1 MNKNKNKKIMAALLA
16 GTMIV
21 TSVTPAMAETAPSS
35 KEEVIYVNLTSGGS
49 VKDMYAVNIFD
60 DKNITDYG
68 DYLSVEL
75 LNTTDNINQNGDEI
89 TFSSSADR
97 VYYKGKMKSN
107 IMPWNISIKYYVDG
121 KEYTPEEAAG
131 KSGKMEIY
139 FKVSKNEAYDGPFYD
154 AYALQASFT
163 LDTEIAKNITA
174 SDATLANV
182 GKKKQLT
189 YTILPGEGIDT
200 VITADVTDFEMD
212 AASINGIPLNMNIQ
226 VNDEELMNKVDELL
240 GGIEDIDNGADEL
253 NSGVNRL
260 SDATRDDLQ
269 PGVNQLNDGM
279 KDLNDGVLKI
289 QDGLDELNSKSY
301 ELTSGSAQVLS
312 ALNTI
317 NSQLN
322 SQEQKDSISQL
333 VSGSAGIKD
342 GITNLTGKLGE
353 LQAGVSYAKF
363 MDALAAG
370 SGNAITDE
378 TISQLKESNTQVAGL
393 LQSIGNNQGAAVVS
407 SNNNVIDG
415 ILAGINQYLTTV
427 NTNITA
433 LYQGAQSLNTEY
445 AKLDAGIRSLAVS
458 VQQLADGVN
467 QLVSEYGKLDK
478 GVNDYTEGVA
488 KVIAGYSQIVTG
500 TSDLLSGSGE
510 LRDGTAELVNSIAEL
525 YDGTSQLKDG
535 TGEMRDE
542 TDGMD
547 TQITDKIDEMVNGI
561 TGGDYEPVSFVS
573 DKNTNVKAVQFV
585 IQTESVQIKE
595 ADEAAPVVEEK
606 LNFWQKV
613 LKLFGID

>member
-1 MNKNKNKKIMAALLA
+1 MNKKIVAALLA

-21 TSVTPAMAETAPSS
+21 TSVTTAMAETVPSS

-49 VKDMYAVNIFD
+49 VREMYAVNIFD

-226 VNDEELMNKVDELL
+226 VNDADLMNKVDELL
-240 GGIEDIDNGADEL
+240 GGIEDLDNGADEL

-301 ELTSGSAQVLS
+301 ELTSGSDQVLS

-370 SGNAITDE
+370 SGNAITAE
-378 TISQLKESNTQVAGL
+378 TISRLKDSNTQIASL
-393 LQSIGNNQGAAVVS
+393 LQSSNQNAAAAVS

-415 ILAGINQYLTTV
+415 ILGGINQYLTTV

-445 AKLDAGIRSLAVS
+445 AKLDAGIRSLAVA

-467 QLVSEYGKLDK
+467 QLVTEYGKLDK

-535 TGEMRDE
+535 TGQMRDE

-547 TQITDKIDEMVNGI
+547 TKITDKIDEMVNGI

-613 LKLFGID
+613 LKLFGIA

>member
-1 MNKNKNKKIMAALLA
+1 MNKKIVAALLA

-21 TSVTPAMAETAPSS
+21 TSVTPAMAEAVPSS
-35 KEEVIYVNLTSGGS
+35 KEEVVYVNLTSGGS

-97 VYYKGKMKSN
+97 VYYKGKMKST

-121 KEYTPEEAAG
+121 KEYAPEEAAG

-226 VNDEELMNKVDELL
+226 VNDADLMNKVDELL
-240 GGIEDIDNGADEL
+240 GGIEDLDNGADEL

-301 ELTSGSAQVLS
+301 ELTSGSDQVLS

-370 SGNAITDE
+370 SGNAITAE
-378 TISQLKESNTQVAGL
+378 TISRLKDSNTQIASL
-393 LQSIGNNQGAAVVS
+393 LQSSNQNAAAAVS

-415 ILAGINQYLTTV
+415 ILGGINQYLTTV

-445 AKLDAGIRSLAVS
+445 AKLDAGIRSLAVA

-467 QLVSEYGKLDK
+467 QLVTEYGKLDK
-478 GVNDYTEGVA
+478 GVNEYTEGVA

-510 LRDGTAELVNSIAEL
+510 LREGTDELVNSIAEL

-561 TGGDYEPVSFVS
+561 TGGNYELVSFVS
-573 DKNTNVKAVQFV
+573 EKNTNVKAVQFV

-595 ADEAAPVVEEK
+595 ADEATPVVEEK

>member
-1 MNKNKNKKIMAALLA
+1 MNKKIVAALLA

-49 VKDMYAVNIFD
+49 VREMYAVNIFD
-60 DKNITDYG
+60 DKNVTDYG

-97 VYYKGKMKSN
+97 VYYKGKMKST

-174 SDATLANV
+174 ADATLANV

-226 VNDEELMNKVDELL
+226 VNDADLMNKVDELL
-240 GGIEDIDNGADEL
+240 GGIEDLDNGADEL

-363 MDALAAG
+363 MEVMATG
-370 SGNAITDE
+370 GNNNAITE
-378 TISQLKESNTQVAGL
+378 GTISQLKQYNSQVASQ
-393 LQSIGNNQGAAVVS
+393 LQTEGKNEAAAAVS
-407 SNNNVIDG
+407 SNNYVIDG
-415 ILAGINQYLTTV
+415 ILEGINQYLTTV
-427 NTNITA
+427 NTNLTA

-478 GVNDYTEGVA
+478 GVNEYTEGVA

-613 LKLFGID
+613 LKLFGIA

>member
-21 TSVTPAMAETAPSS
+21 TSVTPAMAEAVPSS
-35 KEEVIYVNLTSGGS
+35 KEEVVYVNLTSGGS
-49 VKDMYAVNIFD
+49 VKEMYAVNIFD

-97 VYYKGKMKSN
+97 VYYKGKMKST
-107 IMPWNISIKYYVDG
+107 IMPWNISIKYCVDG
-121 KEYTPEEAAG
+121 KEYAPKEAAG

-139 FKVSKNEAYDGPFYD
+139 FKVSKNEAYDGSFYD
-154 AYALQASFT
+154 AYALQASFI

-174 SDATLANV
+174 ADATLANV
-182 GKKKQLT
+182 GNKKQLT

-212 AASINGIPLNMNIQ
+212 AVSINGIPLNMNIQ
-226 VNDEELMNKVDELL
+226 VKDEELMNKVDELL

-322 SQEQKDSISQL
+322 SQEQKDRISQL

-342 GITNLTGKLGE
+342 GITNLTGKIGE
-353 LQAGVSYAKF
+353 LQAGVSYKKF
-363 MDALAAG
+363 MEVLA
-370 SGNAITDE
+370 GNGLSDE
-378 TISQLKESNTQVAGL
+378 ISQLELSNTRIADGL
-393 LQSIGNNQGAAVVS
+393 GSSNPDAVRTILENNQ
-407 SNNNVIDG
+407 VIEG
-415 ILAGINQYLTTV
+415 LKSVINQYLTTV

-433 LYQGAQSLNTEY
+433 LYQGAQSINTEY

-467 QLVSEYGKLDK
+467 QLLSEYGKLDK
-478 GVNDYTEGVA
+478 GVNEYTEGVA

-561 TGGDYEPVSFVS
+561 TGGNYELVSFVS
-573 DKNTNVKAVQFV
+573 EKNTNVKAVQFV
-585 IQTESVQIKE
+585 IQTVSVQIKE
-595 ADEAAPVVEEK
+595 ADEATPVVEEK

>member
-1 MNKNKNKKIMAALLA
+1 MNKKIVAALLA

-21 TSVTPAMAETAPSS
+21 TSVTTAMAETVPSS
-35 KEEVIYVNLTSGGS
+35 KEEVIYINLTSGGS
-49 VKDMYAVNIFD
+49 VREMYAVNIFD

-226 VNDEELMNKVDELL
+226 VNDADLMNKVDELL
-240 GGIEDIDNGADEL
+240 GGIEDLDNGADEL

-301 ELTSGSAQVLS
+301 ELTSGSDQVLS

-370 SGNAITDE
+370 SGNAITAE
-378 TISQLKESNTQVAGL
+378 TISRLKDSNTQIASL
-393 LQSIGNNQGAAVVS
+393 LQSSNQNAAAAVS

-415 ILAGINQYLTTV
+415 ILGGINQYLTTV

-445 AKLDAGIRSLAVS
+445 AKLDAGIRSLAVA

-467 QLVSEYGKLDK
+467 QLVTEYGKLDK

-535 TGEMRDE
+535 TGQMRDE

-561 TGGDYEPVSFVS
+561 TGGNYELVSFVS
-573 DKNTNVKAVQFV
+573 EKNTNVKAVQFV

-595 ADEAAPVVEEK
+595 ADEATPVVEEK

>member
-21 TSVTPAMAETAPSS
+21 TSVTPAMAEAVPSS
-35 KEEVIYVNLTSGGS
+35 KEEVVYVNLTSGGS
-49 VKDMYAVNIFD
+49 VKEMYAVNIFD

-97 VYYKGKMKSN
+97 VYYKGKMKST
-107 IMPWNISIKYYVDG
+107 IMPWNISIKYCVDG
-121 KEYTPEEAAG
+121 KEYAPKEAAG

-139 FKVSKNEAYDGPFYD
+139 FKVSKNEAYDGSFYD
-154 AYALQASFT
+154 AYALQASFI

-174 SDATLANV
+174 ADATLANV
-182 GKKKQLT
+182 GNKKQLT

-212 AASINGIPLNMNIQ
+212 AVSINGIPLNMNIQ
-226 VNDEELMNKVDELL
+226 VKDEELMNKVDELL

-353 LQAGVSYAKF
+353 LQAGVSYKKF
-363 MDALAAG
+363 MEVLA
-370 SGNAITDE
+370 GNGLSDE
-378 TISQLKESNTQVAGL
+378 ISQLELSNTRIADGL
-393 LQSIGNNQGAAVVS
+393 GSSNPDAVRTILENNQ
-407 SNNNVIDG
+407 VIEG
-415 ILAGINQYLTTV
+415 LKSVINQYLTTV

-433 LYQGAQSLNTEY
+433 LYQGAQSINTEY

-478 GVNDYTEGVA
+478 GVNEYTEGVA

-561 TGGDYEPVSFVS
+561 TGGNYELVSFVS
-573 DKNTNVKAVQFV
+573 EKNTNVKAVQFV

-595 ADEAAPVVEEK
+595 ADEATPVVEEK

>member
-21 TSVTPAMAETAPSS
+21 TSVTPAMAEAVPSS
-35 KEEVIYVNLTSGGS
+35 KEEVVYVNLTSGGS
-49 VKDMYAVNIFD
+49 VKEMYAVNIFD

-97 VYYKGKMKSN
+97 VYYKGKMKST

-121 KEYTPEEAAG
+121 KEYAPKEAAG

-139 FKVSKNEAYDGPFYD
+139 FKVSKNEAYDGSFYD
-154 AYALQASFT
+154 AYALQASFI
-163 LDTEIAKNITA
+163 LDTEIANNITA
-174 SDATLANV
+174 ADATLANV
-182 GKKKQLT
+182 GNKKQLT

-212 AASINGIPLNMNIQ
+212 AVSINGIPLNMNIQ
-226 VNDEELMNKVDELL
+226 VKDEELMNKVDELL

-253 NSGVNRL
+253 NSGVHRL

-353 LQAGVSYAKF
+353 LQAGVSYKKF
-363 MDALAAG
+363 MEVLA
-370 SGNAITDE
+370 GNGLSDE
-378 TISQLKESNTQVAGL
+378 ISQLELSNTRIADGL
-393 LQSIGNNQGAAVVS
+393 GSSNPDAVRTILENNQ
-407 SNNNVIDG
+407 VIEG
-415 ILAGINQYLTTV
+415 LKSVINQYLTTV

-433 LYQGAQSLNTEY
+433 LYQGAQSINTEY

-467 QLVSEYGKLDK
+467 QLLSEYGKLDK
-478 GVNDYTEGVA
+478 GVNEYTEGVA

-561 TGGDYEPVSFVS
+561 TGGNYELVSFVS
-573 DKNTNVKAVQFV
+573 EKNTNVKAVQFV

-595 ADEAAPVVEEK
+595 ADEATPVVEEK

>member
-1 MNKNKNKKIMAALLA
+1 
-16 GTMIV
+16 
-21 TSVTPAMAETAPSS
+21 
-35 KEEVIYVNLTSGGS
+35 
-49 VKDMYAVNIFD
+49 
-60 DKNITDYG
+60 
-68 DYLSVEL
+68 
-75 LNTTDNINQNGDEI
+75 
-89 TFSSSADR
+89 
-97 VYYKGKMKSN
+97 
-107 IMPWNISIKYYVDG
+107 MPWNISIKYYVDG
-121 KEYTPEEAAG
+121 KEYAPEEAAG

-154 AYALQASFT
+154 AYALQASFI

-226 VNDEELMNKVDELL
+226 VKDEELMNKVDELL

-363 MDALAAG
+363 MDALAAKG
-370 SGNAITDE
+370 LSDE
-378 TISQLKESNTQVAGL
+378 AISQLELSNTQIASMLESSNPVAAGTIL
-393 LQSIGNNQGAAVVS
+393 KNNQIIEGLKS
-407 SNNNVIDG
+407 
-415 ILAGINQYLTTV
+415 GINQYLTTV

-433 LYQGAQSLNTEY
+433 LYQGAQSINTEY
-445 AKLDAGIRSLAVS
+445 AKFDAGIRSLAVS

-478 GVNDYTEGVA
+478 GVNEYTEGVA

-561 TGGDYEPVSFVS
+561 TGGNYELVSFVS
-573 DKNTNVKAVQFV
+573 EKNTNVKAVQFV

-595 ADEAAPVVEEK
+595 ADEATPVVEEK

>member
-1 MNKNKNKKIMAALLA
+1 MNKKIAAALLA

-21 TSVTPAMAETAPSS
+21 TSVTPAMAETVPSS
-35 KEEVIYVNLTSGGS
+35 KEEVIYINLTSGGS
-49 VKDMYAVNIFD
+49 VKEMYAVNIFD
-60 DKNITDYG
+60 DKNVTDYG

-75 LNTTDNINQNGDEI
+75 LNTTDSINQNKDTV
-89 TFSSSADR
+89 TFSTSADR
-97 VYYKGKMKSN
+97 VYYKGKMNSTT
-107 IMPWNISIKYYVDG
+107 MPWNVSIKYYIDG
-121 KEYTPEEAAG
+121 KEYTPEEVAG
-131 KSGKMEIY
+131 KSGKLEIH
-139 FKVSKNEAYDGPFYD
+139 FKVSKNEACQGTFYD
-154 AYALQASFT
+154 DYALQAAFT
-163 LDTEIAKNITA
+163 MDTDNVKNITA
-174 SDATLANV
+174 QDATVANV
-182 GKKKQLT
+182 GKKKQLS
-189 YTILPGEGIDT
+189 YTMLPGEGIDT
-200 VITADVTDFEMD
+200 VISADVTDFEMD
-212 AASINGIPLNMNIQ
+212 AVSINGIPLNLSIE
-226 VNDEELMNKVDELL
+226 VDDSELMDKVNELL
-240 GGIEDIDNGADEL
+240 NGIAELDDGADEL
-253 NSGVNRL
+253 HSGVNQL

-322 SQEQKDSISQL
+322 SQEQKENINQL

-342 GITNLTGKLGE
+342 GIASLTGKLGE
-353 LQAGVSYAKF
+353 LQAGVSYVKF

-370 SGNAITDE
+370 SGNAITAE
-378 TISQLKESNTQVAGL
+378 TISQLKQYNTQVAGQ
-393 LQSIGNNQGAAVVS
+393 LQSAGNSQGAAAVS
-407 SNNNVIDG
+407 SNNDVIDG
-415 ILAGINQYLTTV
+415 ILGGINQYLTTV

-445 AKLDAGIRSLAVS
+445 AKLDAGIRGLAVS

-467 QLVSEYGKLDK
+467 QLVTEYGKLDK
-478 GVNDYTEGVA
+478 GVNEYTEGVA

>member
-1 MNKNKNKKIMAALLA
+1 MNKNKKIMAALLA

-21 TSVTPAMAETAPSS
+21 TSVTPAMAEAVPSS
-35 KEEVIYVNLTSGGS
+35 KEEVVYVNLTSGGS
-49 VKDMYAVNIFD
+49 VKEMYAVNIFD

-97 VYYKGKMKSN
+97 VYYKGKMKST

-121 KEYTPEEAAG
+121 KEYAPKEAAG

-139 FKVSKNEAYDGPFYD
+139 FKVSKNEAYDGSFYD
-154 AYALQASFT
+154 AYALQASFI

-174 SDATLANV
+174 ADATLANV
-182 GKKKQLT
+182 GNKKQLT

-212 AASINGIPLNMNIQ
+212 AVSINGIPLNMNIQ
-226 VNDEELMNKVDELL
+226 VKDEELMNKVDELL

-363 MDALAAG
+363 MDDLAAKG
-370 SGNAITDE
+370 LSDE
-378 TISQLKESNTQVAGL
+378 VISQLELSNTQIAGRL
-393 LQSIGNNQGAAVVS
+393 GSSNPDAVRTILENNQ
-407 SNNNVIDG
+407 VIEG
-415 ILAGINQYLTTV
+415 LKSVINQYLTTV

-478 GVNDYTEGVA
+478 GVNEYTEGVA

-595 ADEAAPVVEEK
+595 ADEATPVVEEK

>member
-1 MNKNKNKKIMAALLA
+1 MNKNKKIMAALLA

-21 TSVTPAMAETAPSS
+21 TSVTPAMAEAVPSS
-35 KEEVIYVNLTSGGS
+35 KEEVVYVNLTSGGS
-49 VKDMYAVNIFD
+49 VKEMYAVNIFD

-97 VYYKGKMKSN
+97 VYYKGKMKST

-121 KEYTPEEAAG
+121 KEYAPEEAAG

-139 FKVSKNEAYDGPFYD
+139 FKVSKNEAYDGSFYD
-154 AYALQASFT
+154 AYALQASFI

-174 SDATLANV
+174 ADATLANV
-182 GKKKQLT
+182 GNKKQLT

-212 AASINGIPLNMNIQ
+212 AVSINGIPLNMNIQ
-226 VNDEELMNKVDELL
+226 VKDEELMNKVDELL

-363 MDALAAG
+363 MDALAAEG
-370 SGNAITDE
+370 LSDE
-378 TISQLKESNTQVAGL
+378 AISQLELSNTQIADMLESSYPVAAGTIL
-393 LQSIGNNQGAAVVS
+393 KNNQIIEGLKS
-407 SNNNVIDG
+407 
-415 ILAGINQYLTTV
+415 GINQYLTTV

-467 QLVSEYGKLDK
+467 QIVSEYGKLDK
-478 GVNDYTEGVA
+478 GVNEYTEGVA

-561 TGGDYEPVSFVS
+561 TGGNYELVSFVS
-573 DKNTNVKAVQFV
+573 EKNTNVKAVQFV

-595 ADEAAPVVEEK
+595 ADEATPVVEEK

>member
-1 MNKNKNKKIMAALLA
+1 MNKNKKIMAALLA

-21 TSVTPAMAETAPSS
+21 TSVTPAMAEAVPSS
-35 KEEVIYVNLTSGGS
+35 KEEVVYVNLTSGGS
-49 VKDMYAVNIFD
+49 VKEMYAVNIFD

-97 VYYKGKMKSN
+97 VYYKGKMKST

-121 KEYTPEEAAG
+121 KEYAPEEAAG

-139 FKVSKNEAYDGPFYD
+139 FKVSKNEAYDGSFYD
-154 AYALQASFT
+154 AYALQASFI

-174 SDATLANV
+174 ADATLANV
-182 GKKKQLT
+182 GNKKQLT

-212 AASINGIPLNMNIQ
+212 AVSINGIPLNMNIQ
-226 VNDEELMNKVDELL
+226 VKDEELMNKVDELL

-363 MDALAAG
+363 MDALAAEG
-370 SGNAITDE
+370 LSDE
-378 TISQLKESNTQVAGL
+378 AISQLELSNTQIADMLESSYPVAAGTIL
-393 LQSIGNNQGAAVVS
+393 KNNQ
-407 SNNNVIDG
+407 VIEG
-415 ILAGINQYLTTV
+415 LKSVINQYLTTV

-478 GVNDYTEGVA
+478 GVNEYTEGVA

-561 TGGDYEPVSFVS
+561 TGGNYELVSFVS
-573 DKNTNVKAVQFV
+573 EKNTNVKAVQFV

-595 ADEAAPVVEEK
+595 ADEATPVVEEK

>member
-1 MNKNKNKKIMAALLA
+1 MNMNKKIVAALLA

-21 TSVTPAMAETAPSS
+21 TSVTPAMAETVPSS
-35 KEEVIYVNLTSGGS
+35 KEEVIYINLTSGGS
-49 VKDMYAVNIFD
+49 VREMYAVNIFD
-60 DKNITDYG
+60 DKNVTDYG

-75 LNTTDNINQNGDEI
+75 LNTTDNINQNGDKI

-131 KSGKMEIY
+131 KSGKMKIY

-370 SGNAITDE
+370 SNNAITDE

-467 QLVSEYGKLDK
+467 QLVTEYGRLDK
-478 GVNDYTEGVA
+478 GVNEYTEGVA

-595 ADEAAPVVEEK
+595 SDEAAPVVEEK

-613 LKLFGID
+613 LKLFGIA

>member
-1 MNKNKNKKIMAALLA
+1 MNKNKKIMAALLA

-21 TSVTPAMAETAPSS
+21 TSVTPAMAEAVPSS
-35 KEEVIYVNLTSGGS
+35 KEEVVYVNLTSGGS
-49 VKDMYAVNIFD
+49 VKEMYAVNIFD

-97 VYYKGKMKSN
+97 VYYKGKMKST

-121 KEYTPEEAAG
+121 KEYAPKEAAG

-139 FKVSKNEAYDGPFYD
+139 FKVSKNEAYDGSFYD
-154 AYALQASFT
+154 AYALQASFI
-163 LDTEIAKNITA
+163 LDTKIAKNITA
-174 SDATLANV
+174 PDATLANV
-182 GKKKQLT
+182 GNKKQLT

-212 AASINGIPLNMNIQ
+212 AVSINGIPLNMNIQ
-226 VNDEELMNKVDELL
+226 VKDEELMNKVDELL

-353 LQAGVSYAKF
+353 LQAGVSYKKF
-363 MDALAAG
+363 MEVLA
-370 SGNAITDE
+370 GNGLSDE
-378 TISQLKESNTQVAGL
+378 ISQLELSNTRIADGL
-393 LQSIGNNQGAAVVS
+393 GSSNPDAVRTILENNQ
-407 SNNNVIDG
+407 VIEG
-415 ILAGINQYLTTV
+415 LKSVINQYLTTV

-433 LYQGAQSLNTEY
+433 LYQGAQSINTEY

-478 GVNDYTEGVA
+478 GVNEYTEGVA

-561 TGGDYEPVSFVS
+561 TGGNYELVSFVS
-573 DKNTNVKAVQFV
+573 EKNTNVKAVQFV

-595 ADEAAPVVEEK
+595 ADEATPVVEEK

>member
-1 MNKNKNKKIMAALLA
+1 MNKNKKIMAALLA

-21 TSVTPAMAETAPSS
+21 TSVTPAMAEAVPSS
-35 KEEVIYVNLTSGGS
+35 KEEVVYVNLTSGGS
-49 VKDMYAVNIFD
+49 VKEMYAVNIFD

-75 LNTTDNINQNGDEI
+75 LNTTDSINQNGDEI

-97 VYYKGKMKSN
+97 VYYKGKMKST

-121 KEYTPEEAAG
+121 KEYAPKEAAG

-139 FKVSKNEAYDGPFYD
+139 FKVSKNEAYDGSFYD
-154 AYALQASFT
+154 AYALQASFI

-174 SDATLANV
+174 ADATLANV
-182 GKKKQLT
+182 GNKKQLT

-212 AASINGIPLNMNIQ
+212 AVSINGIPLNMNIQ
-226 VNDEELMNKVDELL
+226 VKDEELMNKVDELL

-363 MDALAAG
+363 MDALAAKG
-370 SGNAITDE
+370 LSDE
-378 TISQLKESNTQVAGL
+378 AISQLELSNTQIAGMLESSNPVVAGTIL
-393 LQSIGNNQGAAVVS
+393 KNNQIIEGLKS
-407 SNNNVIDG
+407 
-415 ILAGINQYLTTV
+415 GINQYLTTV

-445 AKLDAGIRSLAVS
+445 PKLDAGIRSLAVA

-467 QLVSEYGKLDK
+467 QLVTEYGKLDK

-561 TGGDYEPVSFVS
+561 TGGNYELVSFVS
-573 DKNTNVKAVQFV
+573 EKNTNVKAVQFV

>member
-21 TSVTPAMAETAPSS
+21 TSVTPAMAEAVPSS
-35 KEEVIYVNLTSGGS
+35 KEEVVYVNLTSGGS
-49 VKDMYAVNIFD
+49 VKEMYAVNIFD

-97 VYYKGKMKSN
+97 VYYKGKMKST

-121 KEYTPEEAAG
+121 KEYAPEEAAG

-139 FKVSKNEAYDGPFYD
+139 FKVSKNEAYDGSFYD
-154 AYALQASFT
+154 AYALQASFI

-174 SDATLANV
+174 ADATLANV
-182 GKKKQLT
+182 GNKKQLT

-212 AASINGIPLNMNIQ
+212 AVSINGIPLNMNIQ
-226 VNDEELMNKVDELL
+226 VKDEELMNKVDELL

-363 MDALAAG
+363 MDALAAEG
-370 SGNAITDE
+370 LSDE
-378 TISQLKESNTQVAGL
+378 AISQLELSNTQIAGMLESSNPVVAGTIL
-393 LQSIGNNQGAAVVS
+393 KNNQIIEGLKS
-407 SNNNVIDG
+407 
-415 ILAGINQYLTTV
+415 GINQYLTTV

-478 GVNDYTEGVA
+478 GVNEYTEGVA

-561 TGGDYEPVSFVS
+561 TGGNYELVSFVS
-573 DKNTNVKAVQFV
+573 EKNTNVKAVQFV

-595 ADEAAPVVEEK
+595 ADEATPVVEEK

>member
-1 MNKNKNKKIMAALLA
+1 MNKNKKIMAALLA

-21 TSVTPAMAETAPSS
+21 TSVTPAMAEAVPSS
-35 KEEVIYVNLTSGGS
+35 KEEVVYVNLTSGGS
-49 VKDMYAVNIFD
+49 VKEMYAVNIFD

-97 VYYKGKMKSN
+97 VYYKGKMKST

-121 KEYTPEEAAG
+121 KEYAPEEAAG

-139 FKVSKNEAYDGPFYD
+139 FKVSKNEAYDGSFYD
-154 AYALQASFT
+154 AYALQASFI

-174 SDATLANV
+174 ADATLANV
-182 GKKKQLT
+182 GNKKQLT

-212 AASINGIPLNMNIQ
+212 AVSINGIPLNMNIQ
-226 VNDEELMNKVDELL
+226 VKDEELMNKVDELL

-363 MDALAAG
+363 MDVLAAEG
-370 SGNAITDE
+370 LSDE
-378 TISQLKESNTQVAGL
+378 AISQLELSNTQIAGMLESSNPVAAGTIL
-393 LQSIGNNQGAAVVS
+393 KNNQIIEGLKS
-407 SNNNVIDG
+407 
-415 ILAGINQYLTTV
+415 GINQYLTTV

-478 GVNDYTEGVA
+478 GVNEYTEGVA

-500 TSDLLSGSGE
+500 TSDLLSGSWE

-561 TGGDYEPVSFVS
+561 TGGDYELVSFVS
-573 DKNTNVKAVQFV
+573 EKNTNVKAVQFV

-595 ADEAAPVVEEK
+595 ADEATPVVEEK

>member
-21 TSVTPAMAETAPSS
+21 TSVTPAMAEAVPSS
-35 KEEVIYVNLTSGGS
+35 KEEVVYVNLTSGGS
-49 VKDMYAVNIFD
+49 VKEMYAVNIFD

-97 VYYKGKMKSN
+97 VYYKGKMKST

-121 KEYTPEEAAG
+121 KEYAPEEAAG

-139 FKVSKNEAYDGPFYD
+139 FKVSKNEAYDGSFYD
-154 AYALQASFT
+154 AYALQASFI

-174 SDATLANV
+174 ADATLANV
-182 GKKKQLT
+182 GNKKQLT

-212 AASINGIPLNMNIQ
+212 AVSINGIPLNMNIQ
-226 VNDEELMNKVDELL
+226 VKDEELMNKVDELL

-363 MDALAAG
+363 MEVMADK
-370 SGNAITDE
+370 SNNTITDG
-378 TISQLKESNTQVAGL
+378 TIYQLMQNNSQVASQIGAQSNDVVEL
-393 LQSIGNNQGAAVVS
+393 LKN
-407 SNNNVIDG
+407 NNNVIEG
-415 ILAGINQYLTTV
+415 ILGGINQYLTTV

-478 GVNDYTEGVA
+478 GVNEYTEGVA

-561 TGGDYEPVSFVS
+561 TGGNYELVSFVS
-573 DKNTNVKAVQFV
+573 EKNTNVKAVQFV

-595 ADEAAPVVEEK
+595 ADEATPVVEEK

>member
-1 MNKNKNKKIMAALLA
+1 MNKNKKIMAALLA

-21 TSVTPAMAETAPSS
+21 TSVTPAMAEAVPSS
-35 KEEVIYVNLTSGGS
+35 KEEVVYVNLTSGGS
-49 VKDMYAVNIFD
+49 VKEMYAVNIFD

-97 VYYKGKMKSN
+97 VYYKGKMKST

-121 KEYTPEEAAG
+121 KEYAPEEAAG

-139 FKVSKNEAYDGPFYD
+139 FKVSKNEAYDGSFYD
-154 AYALQASFT
+154 AYALQASFI

-174 SDATLANV
+174 ADATLANV
-182 GKKKQLT
+182 GNKKQLT

-212 AASINGIPLNMNIQ
+212 AVSINGIPLNMNIQ
-226 VNDEELMNKVDELL
+226 VKDEELMNKVDELL

-353 LQAGVSYAKF
+353 LQAGVSYKKF
-363 MDALAAG
+363 MEVLA
-370 SGNAITDE
+370 GNGLSDE
-378 TISQLKESNTQVAGL
+378 ISQLELSNTQIADMLESSYPVAAGTIL
-393 LQSIGNNQGAAVVS
+393 KNNQIIEGLKS
-407 SNNNVIDG
+407 
-415 ILAGINQYLTTV
+415 GINQYLTTV

-478 GVNDYTEGVA
+478 GVNEYTEGVA

-561 TGGDYEPVSFVS
+561 TGGNYELVSFVS
-573 DKNTNVKAVQFV
+573 EKNTNVKAVQFV

-595 ADEAAPVVEEK
+595 ADEATPVVEEK

>member
-21 TSVTPAMAETAPSS
+21 TSVTPAMAEAVPSS
-35 KEEVIYVNLTSGGS
+35 KEEVVYVNLTSGGS
-49 VKDMYAVNIFD
+49 VKEMYAVNIFD

-97 VYYKGKMKSN
+97 VYYKGKMKST

-121 KEYTPEEAAG
+121 KEYAPEEAAG

-139 FKVSKNEAYDGPFYD
+139 FKVSKNEAYDGSFYD
-154 AYALQASFT
+154 AYALQASFI

-174 SDATLANV
+174 ADATLANV
-182 GKKKQLT
+182 GNKKQLT

-212 AASINGIPLNMNIQ
+212 AVSINGIPLNMNIQ
-226 VNDEELMNKVDELL
+226 VKDEELMNKVDELL

-363 MDALAAG
+363 MDALAAEG
-370 SGNAITDE
+370 LSDE
-378 TISQLKESNTQVAGL
+378 AISQLELSNTQIADRLGSSNPDAARTIL
-393 LQSIGNNQGAAVVS
+393 ENNQ
-407 SNNNVIDG
+407 VIEG
-415 ILAGINQYLTTV
+415 LKSVINQYLTTV

-433 LYQGAQSLNTEY
+433 LYQGAQSINTEY

-478 GVNDYTEGVA
+478 GVNEYTEGVA

-561 TGGDYEPVSFVS
+561 TGGNYELVSFVS
-573 DKNTNVKAVQFV
+573 EKNTNVKAVQFV

-595 ADEAAPVVEEK
+595 ADEATPVVEEK

>member
-1 MNKNKNKKIMAALLA
+1 MNKNKKIMAALLA

-21 TSVTPAMAETAPSS
+21 TSVTPAMAEAVPSS
-35 KEEVIYVNLTSGGS
+35 KEEVVYVNLTSGGS
-49 VKDMYAVNIFD
+49 VKEMYAVNIFD

-139 FKVSKNEAYDGPFYD
+139 FKVSKNEAYDGSFYD
-154 AYALQASFT
+154 AYALQASFI

-174 SDATLANV
+174 ADATLANV
-182 GKKKQLT
+182 GNKKQLT

-212 AASINGIPLNMNIQ
+212 AVSINGIPLNMNIQ
-226 VNDEELMNKVDELL
+226 VKDEELMNKVDELL

-363 MDALAAG
+363 MDALAAEG
-370 SGNAITDE
+370 LSDE
-378 TISQLKESNTQVAGL
+378 AISQLELSNTQIADMLESSYPVAAGTIL
-393 LQSIGNNQGAAVVS
+393 KNNQIIEGLKS
-407 SNNNVIDG
+407 
-415 ILAGINQYLTTV
+415 GINQYLTTV

-478 GVNDYTEGVA
+478 GVNEYTEGVA

-595 ADEAAPVVEEK
+595 ADEATPVVEEK

>member
-21 TSVTPAMAETAPSS
+21 TSVTPAMAEAVPSS
-35 KEEVIYVNLTSGGS
+35 KEEVVYVNLTSGGS
-49 VKDMYAVNIFD
+49 VKEMYAVNIFD

-97 VYYKGKMKSN
+97 VYYKGKMKST

-121 KEYTPEEAAG
+121 KEYAPEEAAG

-139 FKVSKNEAYDGPFYD
+139 FKVSKNEAYDGSFYD
-154 AYALQASFT
+154 AYALQASFI

-174 SDATLANV
+174 ADATLANV
-182 GKKKQLT
+182 GNKKQLT

-212 AASINGIPLNMNIQ
+212 AVSINGIPLNMNIQ
-226 VNDEELMNKVDELL
+226 VKDEELMNKVDELL

-363 MDALAAG
+363 MDVLAAV
-370 SGNAITDE
+370 SHNAITDG
-378 TISQLKESNTQVAGL
+378 TISQLRRSNLQVVDQLGNQSNDVADL
-393 LQSIGNNQGAAVVS
+393 LRN
-407 SNNNVIDG
+407 NNNVIDG
-415 ILAGINQYLTTV
+415 ILEGINQYLTTV

-433 LYQGAQSLNTEY
+433 LYQGAQSINTEY

-478 GVNDYTEGVA
+478 GVNEYTEGVA

-595 ADEAAPVVEEK
+595 ADEATPVVEEK

>member
-1 MNKNKNKKIMAALLA
+1 MNKKIVAALLA

-49 VKDMYAVNIFD
+49 VREMYAVNIFD
-60 DKNITDYG
+60 DKNVTDYG

-97 VYYKGKMKSN
+97 VYYKGKMKST

-174 SDATLANV
+174 ADATLANV

-226 VNDEELMNKVDELL
+226 VNDADLMNKVDELL
-240 GGIEDIDNGADEL
+240 GGIEDLDNGADEL
-253 NSGVNRL
+253 NSGVNQL

-322 SQEQKDSISQL
+322 SQEQKENINQL

-363 MDALAAG
+363 MDALSAG
-370 SGNAITDE
+370 SGNAITAE
-378 TISQLKESNTQVAGL
+378 TISQLKQYNTQVAGQ
-393 LQSIGNNQGAAVVS
+393 LQSAGQREAAAAVS

-415 ILAGINQYLTTV
+415 ILGGINQYLTTV
-427 NTNITA
+427 NSNITA

-467 QLVSEYGKLDK
+467 QLVTEYGKFDK

-535 TGEMRDE
+535 TGQMRDE

-547 TQITDKIDEMVNGI
+547 TKITDKIDEMVNGI

-613 LKLFGID
+613 LKLFGIA

>member
-1 MNKNKNKKIMAALLA
+1 MNKNKKIMAALLA

-21 TSVTPAMAETAPSS
+21 TSVTPAMAEAVPSS
-35 KEEVIYVNLTSGGS
+35 KEEVVYVNLTSGGS
-49 VKDMYAVNIFD
+49 VKEMYAVNIFD

-97 VYYKGKMKSN
+97 VYYKGKMKST

-121 KEYTPEEAAG
+121 KEYAPEEAAG

-139 FKVSKNEAYDGPFYD
+139 FKVSKNEAYDGSFYD
-154 AYALQASFT
+154 AYALQASFI

-174 SDATLANV
+174 ADATLANV
-182 GKKKQLT
+182 GNKKQLT

-212 AASINGIPLNMNIQ
+212 AVSINGIPLNMNIQ
-226 VNDEELMNKVDELL
+226 VKDEELMNKVDELL

-301 ELTSGSAQVLS
+301 ELTSGSAQILS

-363 MDALAAG
+363 MDALAAKG
-370 SGNAITDE
+370 LSDE
-378 TISQLKESNTQVAGL
+378 AISQLELSNTQIASMLESSNPVVAGTIL
-393 LQSIGNNQGAAVVS
+393 KNNQIIEGLKS
-407 SNNNVIDG
+407 
-415 ILAGINQYLTTV
+415 GINQYLTTV

-433 LYQGAQSLNTEY
+433 LYQGAQSINTEY
-445 AKLDAGIRSLAVS
+445 AKFDAGIRSLAVS

-467 QLVSEYGKLDK
+467 QLVTEYGRLDK
-478 GVNDYTEGVA
+478 GVNEYTEGVA

-510 LRDGTAELVNSIAEL
+510 LREGTDELVNSIAEL

-561 TGGDYEPVSFVS
+561 TGGNYELVSFVS
-573 DKNTNVKAVQFV
+573 EKNTNVKAVQFV

-595 ADEAAPVVEEK
+595 ADEATPVVEEK

>member
-1 MNKNKNKKIMAALLA
+1 MNKNKKIMAALLA

-21 TSVTPAMAETAPSS
+21 TSVTPAMAEAVPSS
-35 KEEVIYVNLTSGGS
+35 KEEVVYVNLTSGGS
-49 VKDMYAVNIFD
+49 VKEMYAVNIFD

-97 VYYKGKMKSN
+97 VYYKGKMKST

-121 KEYTPEEAAG
+121 KEYAPEEAAG

-139 FKVSKNEAYDGPFYD
+139 FKVSKNEAYDGSFYD
-154 AYALQASFT
+154 AYALQASFI

-174 SDATLANV
+174 ADATLANV
-182 GKKKQLT
+182 GNKKQLT

-212 AASINGIPLNMNIQ
+212 AVSINGIPLNMNIQ
-226 VNDEELMNKVDELL
+226 VKDEELMNKVDELL

-363 MDALAAG
+363 MDALAAEG
-370 SGNAITDE
+370 LSDE
-378 TISQLKESNTQVAGL
+378 AISQLELSNTQIADMLESSYPVAAGTIL
-393 LQSIGNNQGAAVVS
+393 KNNQIIEGLKS
-407 SNNNVIDG
+407 
-415 ILAGINQYLTTV
+415 GINQYLTTV

-458 VQQLADGVN
+458 IQQLADGVN

-478 GVNDYTEGVA
+478 GVNEYTEGVA

-561 TGGDYEPVSFVS
+561 TGGNYELVSFVS
-573 DKNTNVKAVQFV
+573 EKNTNVKAVQFV

-595 ADEAAPVVEEK
+595 ADEATPVVEEK

>member
-1 MNKNKNKKIMAALLA
+1 MNKNKKIMAALLA

-21 TSVTPAMAETAPSS
+21 TSVTPAMAEAVPSS
-35 KEEVIYVNLTSGGS
+35 KEEVVYVNLTSGGS
-49 VKDMYAVNIFD
+49 VKEMYAVNIFD

-97 VYYKGKMKSN
+97 VYYKGKMKST

-121 KEYTPEEAAG
+121 KEYAPEEAAG

-139 FKVSKNEAYDGPFYD
+139 FKVSKNEAYDGSFYD
-154 AYALQASFT
+154 AYALQASFI

-174 SDATLANV
+174 ADATLANV
-182 GKKKQLT
+182 GNKKQLT

-212 AASINGIPLNMNIQ
+212 AVSINGIPLNMNIQ
-226 VNDEELMNKVDELL
+226 VKDEELMNKVDELL

-363 MDALAAG
+363 MDALAAEG
-370 SGNAITDE
+370 LSDE
-378 TISQLKESNTQVAGL
+378 AISQLELSNTQIAGMLESSNSVAAGTIL
-393 LQSIGNNQGAAVVS
+393 KNNQIIEGLKS
-407 SNNNVIDG
+407 
-415 ILAGINQYLTTV
+415 GINQYLTTV

-478 GVNDYTEGVA
+478 GVNEYTEGVA

-561 TGGDYEPVSFVS
+561 TGGNYELVSFVS
-573 DKNTNVKAVQFV
+573 EKNTNVKAVQFV

-595 ADEAAPVVEEK
+595 ADEATPVVEEK

>member
-1 MNKNKNKKIMAALLA
+1 MNKNKKIMAALLA

-21 TSVTPAMAETAPSS
+21 TSVTPAMAEAVPSS
-35 KEEVIYVNLTSGGS
+35 KEEVVYVNLTSGGS
-49 VKDMYAVNIFD
+49 VKEMYAVNIFD

-97 VYYKGKMKSN
+97 VYYKGKMKST
-107 IMPWNISIKYYVDG
+107 IMPWNISIKYYMDG
-121 KEYTPEEAAG
+121 KEYAPEEAAG

-139 FKVSKNEAYDGPFYD
+139 FKVSKNEAYDGSFYD
-154 AYALQASFT
+154 AYALQASFI

-174 SDATLANV
+174 ADATLANV
-182 GKKKQLT
+182 GNKKQLT

-212 AASINGIPLNMNIQ
+212 AVSINGIPLNMNIQ
-226 VNDEELMNKVDELL
+226 VKDEELMNKVDELL

-363 MDALAAG
+363 MDALAAEG
-370 SGNAITDE
+370 LSDE
-378 TISQLKESNTQVAGL
+378 AISQLELSNTQIASMLESSNPVAAGTIL
-393 LQSIGNNQGAAVVS
+393 KNNQ
-407 SNNNVIDG
+407 VIEG
-415 ILAGINQYLTTV
+415 LKSGINQYLTTV

-458 VQQLADGVN
+458 IQQLADGVN

-478 GVNDYTEGVA
+478 GVNEYTEGVA

-561 TGGDYEPVSFVS
+561 TGGNYELVSFVS
-573 DKNTNVKAVQFV
+573 EKNTNVKAVQFV

-595 ADEAAPVVEEK
+595 ADEATPVVEEK

>member
-1 MNKNKNKKIMAALLA
+1 MNKNKKIMAALLA

-21 TSVTPAMAETAPSS
+21 TSVTPAMAEAVPSS
-35 KEEVIYVNLTSGGS
+35 KEEVVYVNLTSGGS
-49 VKDMYAVNIFD
+49 VKEMYAVNIFD

-97 VYYKGKMKSN
+97 VYYKGKMKST

-121 KEYTPEEAAG
+121 KEYAPEEAAG

-139 FKVSKNEAYDGPFYD
+139 FKVSKNEAYDGSFYD
-154 AYALQASFT
+154 AYALQASFI

-174 SDATLANV
+174 ADATLANV
-182 GKKKQLT
+182 GNKKQLT

-212 AASINGIPLNMNIQ
+212 AVSINGIPLNMNIQ
-226 VNDEELMNKVDELL
+226 VKDEELMNKVDELL

-363 MDALAAG
+363 MDALAAEG
-370 SGNAITDE
+370 LSDE
-378 TISQLKESNTQVAGL
+378 AISQLELSNTQIAGMLELSNPVVAGTIL
-393 LQSIGNNQGAAVVS
+393 KNNQIIEGLKS
-407 SNNNVIDG
+407 
-415 ILAGINQYLTTV
+415 GINQYLTTV

-467 QLVSEYGKLDK
+467 QLVTEYGRLDK
-478 GVNDYTEGVA
+478 GVNEYTEGVA

-535 TGEMRDE
+535 TGEMRNE

>member
-1 MNKNKNKKIMAALLA
+1 MNKNKKIMAALLA

-21 TSVTPAMAETAPSS
+21 TSVTPAMAEAVPSS
-35 KEEVIYVNLTSGGS
+35 KEEVVYVNLTSGGS
-49 VKDMYAVNIFD
+49 VKEMYAVNIFD

-97 VYYKGKMKSN
+97 VYYKGKMKST

-121 KEYTPEEAAG
+121 KEYAPKEAAG

-139 FKVSKNEAYDGPFYD
+139 FKVSKNEAYDGSFYD
-154 AYALQASFT
+154 AYALQASFI

-174 SDATLANV
+174 ADATLANV
-182 GKKKQLT
+182 GNKKQLT

-212 AASINGIPLNMNIQ
+212 AVSINGIPLNMNIQ
-226 VNDEELMNKVDELL
+226 VKDEELMNKVDELL

-363 MDALAAG
+363 MDVLAAV
-370 SGNAITDE
+370 SHNAITDG
-378 TISQLKESNTQVAGL
+378 TISQLRRSNLQVVDKLGGQSNDVADL
-393 LQSIGNNQGAAVVS
+393 LIN
-407 SNNNVIDG
+407 NNNVIDG
-415 ILAGINQYLTTV
+415 ILEGINQYLTTV
-427 NTNITA
+427 NTNITE

-478 GVNDYTEGVA
+478 GVNEYTEGVA

-561 TGGDYEPVSFVS
+561 TGGDYELVSFVS
-573 DKNTNVKAVQFV
+573 EKNTNVKAVQFV

-595 ADEAAPVVEEK
+595 ADEATPVVEEK

>member
-1 MNKNKNKKIMAALLA
+1 MNKNKKIMAALLA

-21 TSVTPAMAETAPSS
+21 TSVTPAMAEAVPSS
-35 KEEVIYVNLTSGGS
+35 KEEVVYVNLTSGGS
-49 VKDMYAVNIFD
+49 VKEMYAVNIFD

-97 VYYKGKMKSN
+97 VYYKGKMKST

-121 KEYTPEEAAG
+121 KEYAPEEAAG

-139 FKVSKNEAYDGPFYD
+139 FKVSKNEAYDGSFYD
-154 AYALQASFT
+154 AYALQASFI

-174 SDATLANV
+174 ADATLANV
-182 GKKKQLT
+182 GNKKQLT

-212 AASINGIPLNMNIQ
+212 AVSINGIPLNMNIQ
-226 VNDEELMNKVDELL
+226 VKDEELMNKVDELL

-370 SGNAITDE
+370 SGNAITAE
-378 TISQLKESNTQVAGL
+378 TISRLKQYNTQVAGQ
-393 LQSIGNNQGAAVVS
+393 LQLAGNSQGAAAVS
-407 SNNNVIDG
+407 SNNDVIDG
-415 ILAGINQYLTTV
+415 ILGVINQYLTTV

-467 QLVSEYGKLDK
+467 QLVTEYGKLDK

-510 LRDGTAELVNSIAEL
+510 LRNGTAELVNSIAEL

>member
-1 MNKNKNKKIMAALLA
+1 MNKNKKIMAALLA

-21 TSVTPAMAETAPSS
+21 TSVTPAMAEAVPSS
-35 KEEVIYVNLTSGGS
+35 KEEVVYVNLTSGGS
-49 VKDMYAVNIFD
+49 VKEMYAVNIFD

-97 VYYKGKMKSN
+97 VYYKGKMKST

-121 KEYTPEEAAG
+121 KEYAPKEAAG

-139 FKVSKNEAYDGPFYD
+139 FKVSKNEAYDGSFYD
-154 AYALQASFT
+154 AYALQASFI

-174 SDATLANV
+174 ADATLANV
-182 GKKKQLT
+182 GNKKQLT

-212 AASINGIPLNMNIQ
+212 AVSINGIPLNMNIQ
-226 VNDEELMNKVDELL
+226 VKDEELMNKVDELL

-342 GITNLTGKLGE
+342 GIINLTGKLGE
-353 LQAGVSYAKF
+353 LQAEVSYAKF
-363 MDALAAG
+363 MDVLA
-370 SGNAITDE
+370 GNGLSDE
-378 TISQLKESNTQVAGL
+378 ISQLELSNTRIADGL
-393 LQSIGNNQGAAVVS
+393 GSSNPDAVRTILENNQ
-407 SNNNVIDG
+407 VIEG
-415 ILAGINQYLTTV
+415 LKSVINQYLTTV

-433 LYQGAQSLNTEY
+433 LYQGAQSINTEY

-478 GVNDYTEGVA
+478 GVNEYTEGVA

-561 TGGDYEPVSFVS
+561 TGGNYELVSFVS
-573 DKNTNVKAVQFV
+573 EKNTNVKAVQFV

-595 ADEAAPVVEEK
+595 ADEATPVVEEK

>member
-1 MNKNKNKKIMAALLA
+1 MNKNKKIMAALLA

-21 TSVTPAMAETAPSS
+21 TSVTPAMAEAVPSS
-35 KEEVIYVNLTSGGS
+35 KEEVVYVNLTSGGS
-49 VKDMYAVNIFD
+49 VKEMYAVNIFD

-97 VYYKGKMKSN
+97 VYYKGKMKST
-107 IMPWNISIKYYVDG
+107 IMPWNISIKYCVDG
-121 KEYTPEEAAG
+121 KEYAPKEAAG

-139 FKVSKNEAYDGPFYD
+139 FKVSKNEAYDGSFYD
-154 AYALQASFT
+154 AYALQASFI

-174 SDATLANV
+174 ADATLANV
-182 GKKKQLT
+182 GNKKQLT

-212 AASINGIPLNMNIQ
+212 AVSINGIPLNMNIQ
-226 VNDEELMNKVDELL
+226 VKDEELMNKVDELL

-353 LQAGVSYAKF
+353 LQAGVSYKKF
-363 MDALAAG
+363 MEVLA
-370 SGNAITDE
+370 GNGLSDE
-378 TISQLKESNTQVAGL
+378 ISQLELSNTRIADGL
-393 LQSIGNNQGAAVVS
+393 GSSNPDAVRTILENNQ
-407 SNNNVIDG
+407 VIEG
-415 ILAGINQYLTTV
+415 LKSVINQYLTTV

-433 LYQGAQSLNTEY
+433 LYQGAQSINTEY

-478 GVNDYTEGVA
+478 GVNEYTEGVA

-561 TGGDYEPVSFVS
+561 TGGNYELVSFVS
-573 DKNTNVKAVQFV
+573 EKNTNVKAVQFV

-595 ADEAAPVVEEK
+595 ADEATPVVEEK

>member
-1 MNKNKNKKIMAALLA
+1 MNKNKKIMAALLA

-21 TSVTPAMAETAPSS
+21 TSVTPAMAEAVPSS
-35 KEEVIYVNLTSGGS
+35 KEEVVYVNLTSGGS
-49 VKDMYAVNIFD
+49 VKEMYAVNIFD

-97 VYYKGKMKSN
+97 VYYKGKMKST
-107 IMPWNISIKYYVDG
+107 IMPWNISIKYYMDG
-121 KEYTPEEAAG
+121 KEYAPEEAAG

-139 FKVSKNEAYDGPFYD
+139 FKVSKNEAYDGSFYD
-154 AYALQASFT
+154 AYALQASFI

-174 SDATLANV
+174 ADATLANV
-182 GKKKQLT
+182 GNKKQLT

-212 AASINGIPLNMNIQ
+212 AVSINGIPLNMNIQ
-226 VNDEELMNKVDELL
+226 VKDEELMNKVDELL

-363 MDALAAG
+363 MDALAAEG
-370 SGNAITDE
+370 LSDE
-378 TISQLKESNTQVAGL
+378 AISQLELSNTQIADMLESSYPVAAGTIL
-393 LQSIGNNQGAAVVS
+393 KNNQIIEGLKS
-407 SNNNVIDG
+407 
-415 ILAGINQYLTTV
+415 GINQYLTTV

-458 VQQLADGVN
+458 IQQLADGVN

-478 GVNDYTEGVA
+478 GVNEYTEGVA

-561 TGGDYEPVSFVS
+561 TGGDYELVSFVS
-573 DKNTNVKAVQFV
+573 EKNTNVKAVQFV

-595 ADEAAPVVEEK
+595 ADEATPVVEEK

-613 LKLFGID
+613 LKLFGIA

>member
-21 TSVTPAMAETAPSS
+21 TSVTPAMAEAVPSS
-35 KEEVIYVNLTSGGS
+35 KEEVVYVNLTSGGS
-49 VKDMYAVNIFD
+49 VKEMYAVNIFD

-97 VYYKGKMKSN
+97 VYYKGKMKST

-121 KEYTPEEAAG
+121 KEYAPKEAAG

-139 FKVSKNEAYDGPFYD
+139 FKVSKNEAYDGSFYD
-154 AYALQASFT
+154 AYALQASFI

-174 SDATLANV
+174 ADATLANV
-182 GKKKQLT
+182 GNKKQLT

-212 AASINGIPLNMNIQ
+212 AVSINGIPLNMNIQ
-226 VNDEELMNKVDELL
+226 VKDEELMNKVDELL

-363 MDALAAG
+363 MDVLAAEG
-370 SGNAITDE
+370 LSDE
-378 TISQLKESNTQVAGL
+378 AISQLELSNTQIAGMLESSNPVVAGTIL
-393 LQSIGNNQGAAVVS
+393 KNNQIIEGLKS
-407 SNNNVIDG
+407 
-415 ILAGINQYLTTV
+415 GINQYLTTV

-478 GVNDYTEGVA
+478 GVNEYTEGVA

-561 TGGDYEPVSFVS
+561 TGGNYELVSFVS
-573 DKNTNVKAVQFV
+573 EKNTNVKAVQFV

-595 ADEAAPVVEEK
+595 ADEATPVVEEK

>member
-1 MNKNKNKKIMAALLA
+1 MNKKIVAALLA

-21 TSVTPAMAETAPSS
+21 TSVTTAMAETVPSS
-35 KEEVIYVNLTSGGS
+35 KEEVIYINLTSGGS
-49 VKDMYAVNIFD
+49 VREMYAVNIFD

-226 VNDEELMNKVDELL
+226 VNDADLMNKVDELL
-240 GGIEDIDNGADEL
+240 GGIEDLDNGADEL

-301 ELTSGSAQVLS
+301 ELTSGSDQVLS

-370 SGNAITDE
+370 SGNAITAE
-378 TISQLKESNTQVAGL
+378 TISRLKDSNTQIASL
-393 LQSIGNNQGAAVVS
+393 LQSSNQNAAAAVS

-415 ILAGINQYLTTV
+415 ILGGINQYLTTV

-445 AKLDAGIRSLAVS
+445 AKLDAGIRSLAVA

-467 QLVSEYGKLDK
+467 QIVTEYGKLDK

-535 TGEMRDE
+535 TGQMRDE

-547 TQITDKIDEMVNGI
+547 TKITDKIDEMVNGI

-613 LKLFGID
+613 LKLFGIA

>member
-1 MNKNKNKKIMAALLA
+1 MNKNKKIMAALLA

-21 TSVTPAMAETAPSS
+21 TSVTPAMAEAVPSS
-35 KEEVIYVNLTSGGS
+35 KEEVVYVNLTSGGS
-49 VKDMYAVNIFD
+49 VKEMYAVNIFD

-97 VYYKGKMKSN
+97 VYYKGKMKST

-121 KEYTPEEAAG
+121 KEYAPEEAAG

-139 FKVSKNEAYDGPFYD
+139 FKVSKNEAYDGSFYD
-154 AYALQASFT
+154 AYALQASFI

-174 SDATLANV
+174 ADATLANV
-182 GKKKQLT
+182 GNKKQLT

-212 AASINGIPLNMNIQ
+212 AVSINGIPLNMNIQ
-226 VNDEELMNKVDELL
+226 VKDEELMNKVDELL

-363 MDALAAG
+363 MEVMATR
-370 SGNAITDE
+370 GNNPITEE
-378 TISQLKESNTQVAGL
+378 TISQLKRYNSQVASQLKAEGK
-393 LQSIGNNQGAAVVS
+393 SGDATAVS

-478 GVNDYTEGVA
+478 GVNEYTEGVA

-561 TGGDYEPVSFVS
+561 TGGNYELVSFVS
-573 DKNTNVKAVQFV
+573 EKNTNVKAVQFV

-595 ADEAAPVVEEK
+595 ADEATPVVEEK

>member
-1 MNKNKNKKIMAALLA
+1 MNKNKKIMAALLA

-21 TSVTPAMAETAPSS
+21 TSVTPAMAEAVPSS
-35 KEEVIYVNLTSGGS
+35 KEEVVYVNLTSGGS
-49 VKDMYAVNIFD
+49 VKEMYAVNIFD

-97 VYYKGKMKSN
+97 VYYKGKMKST

-121 KEYTPEEAAG
+121 KEYAPEEAAG

-139 FKVSKNEAYDGPFYD
+139 FKVSKNEAYDGSFYD
-154 AYALQASFT
+154 AYALQASFI

-174 SDATLANV
+174 ADATLANV
-182 GKKKQLT
+182 GNKKQLT

-212 AASINGIPLNMNIQ
+212 AVSINGIPLNMNIQ
-226 VNDEELMNKVDELL
+226 VKDEELMNKVDELL

-363 MDALAAG
+363 MDALAAEG
-370 SGNAITDE
+370 LSDE
-378 TISQLKESNTQVAGL
+378 AISQLELSNTQIADMLESSYPVAAGTIL
-393 LQSIGNNQGAAVVS
+393 KNNQIIEGLKS
-407 SNNNVIDG
+407 
-415 ILAGINQYLTTV
+415 GINQYLTTV

-478 GVNDYTEGVA
+478 GVNEYTEGVA

-561 TGGDYEPVSFVS
+561 TGGNYELVSFVS
-573 DKNTNVKAVQFV
+573 EKNTNVKAVQFV

-595 ADEAAPVVEEK
+595 ADEATPVVEEK

>member
-1 MNKNKNKKIMAALLA
+1 MNKNKKIMAALLA

-21 TSVTPAMAETAPSS
+21 TSVTPAMAEAVPSS
-35 KEEVIYVNLTSGGS
+35 KEEVVYVNLTSGGS
-49 VKDMYAVNIFD
+49 VKEMYAVNIFD

-97 VYYKGKMKSN
+97 VYYKGKMKST

-121 KEYTPEEAAG
+121 KEYAPEEAAG

-139 FKVSKNEAYDGPFYD
+139 FKVSKNEAYDGSFYD
-154 AYALQASFT
+154 AYALQASFI

-174 SDATLANV
+174 ADATLANV
-182 GKKKQLT
+182 GNKKQLT

-212 AASINGIPLNMNIQ
+212 AVSINGIPLNMNIQ
-226 VNDEELMNKVDELL
+226 VKDEELMNKVDELL

-363 MDALAAG
+363 MDALAAEG
-370 SGNAITDE
+370 LSDE
-378 TISQLKESNTQVAGL
+378 AISQLELSNTQIADMLESSYPVAAGTIL
-393 LQSIGNNQGAAVVS
+393 KNNQIIEGLKS
-407 SNNNVIDG
+407 
-415 ILAGINQYLTTV
+415 GINQYLTTV

-458 VQQLADGVN
+458 IQQLADGVN

-478 GVNDYTEGVA
+478 GVNEYTEGVA

-561 TGGDYEPVSFVS
+561 TGGDYELVSFVS
-573 DKNTNVKAVQFV
+573 EKNTNVKAVQFV

-595 ADEAAPVVEEK
+595 ADEATPVVEEK

>member
-1 MNKNKNKKIMAALLA
+1 MNKNKKIMAALLA

-21 TSVTPAMAETAPSS
+21 TSVTPAMAEAVPSS
-35 KEEVIYVNLTSGGS
+35 KEEVVYVNLTSGGS
-49 VKDMYAVNIFD
+49 VKEMYAVNIFD

-97 VYYKGKMKSN
+97 VYYKGKMKST

-121 KEYTPEEAAG
+121 KEYAPEEAAG

-139 FKVSKNEAYDGPFYD
+139 FKVSKNEAYDGSFYD
-154 AYALQASFT
+154 AYALQASFI

-174 SDATLANV
+174 ADATLANV
-182 GKKKQLT
+182 GNKKQLT

-212 AASINGIPLNMNIQ
+212 AVSINGIPLNMNIQ
-226 VNDEELMNKVDELL
+226 VKDEELMNKVDELL

-363 MDALAAG
+363 MDVLAAEG
-370 SGNAITDE
+370 LSDE
-378 TISQLKESNTQVAGL
+378 AISQLELSNTQIASMLESSNPVAAGTIL
-393 LQSIGNNQGAAVVS
+393 KNNQIIEGLKS
-407 SNNNVIDG
+407 
-415 ILAGINQYLTTV
+415 GINQYLTTV

-478 GVNDYTEGVA
+478 GVNEYTEGVA

-561 TGGDYEPVSFVS
+561 TGGNYELVSFVS
-573 DKNTNVKAVQFV
+573 EKNTNVKAVQFV

-595 ADEAAPVVEEK
+595 ADEATPVVEEK

>member
-1 MNKNKNKKIMAALLA
+1 MNKNKKIMAALLA

-21 TSVTPAMAETAPSS
+21 TSVTPAMAEAVPSS
-35 KEEVIYVNLTSGGS
+35 KEEVVYVNLTSGGS
-49 VKDMYAVNIFD
+49 VKEMYAVNIFD

-97 VYYKGKMKSN
+97 VYYKGKMKST

-121 KEYTPEEAAG
+121 KEYAPEEAAG

-139 FKVSKNEAYDGPFYD
+139 FKVSKNEAYDGSFYD
-154 AYALQASFT
+154 AYALQASFI

-174 SDATLANV
+174 ADATLANV
-182 GKKKQLT
+182 GNKKQLT

-212 AASINGIPLNMNIQ
+212 AVSINGIPLNMNIQ
-226 VNDEELMNKVDELL
+226 VKDEELMNKVDELL

-301 ELTSGSAQVLS
+301 ELTSGSAQILS

-363 MDALAAG
+363 MDALAAEG
-370 SGNAITDE
+370 LSDE
-378 TISQLKESNTQVAGL
+378 AISQLELSNTQIAGMLESSNPVVAGTIL
-393 LQSIGNNQGAAVVS
+393 KNNQIIEGLKS
-407 SNNNVIDG
+407 
-415 ILAGINQYLTTV
+415 GINQYLTTV

-478 GVNDYTEGVA
+478 GVNEYTEGVA

-547 TQITDKIDEMVNGI
+547 TQITDNIDEMVNGI
-561 TGGDYEPVSFVS
+561 TGGNYELVSFVS
-573 DKNTNVKAVQFV
+573 EKNTNVKAVQFV

-595 ADEAAPVVEEK
+595 ADEATPVVEEK